1 MTSGLARS
9 APARAQSDDKRVHIV
24 QGEFHVTSDERIV
37 LSTILGSC
45 VTACLRDPV
54 ARVGGMNHFLLPD
67 GDSSDPVSRG
77 LQYGV
82 HAMELLVNGVLQQG
96 GRRDRLEAKLFGG
109 ARLQA
114 NLPDI
119 GGKNATF
126 ATEFLRREGIAHT
139 GGSLRG
145 FAARRIQFW
154 PCLGRARQ
162 AMVSD
167 QAPALVAAEQ
177 QRPPPRSADLGAVEL
192 F

>member
-1 MTSGLARS
+1 MSSHA
-9 APARAQSDDKRVHIV
+9 ARAELPGRSVAEQRVHIV
-24 QGEFHVTSDERIV
+24 QGEYHVTVDPAVV

-67 GDSSDPVSRG
+67 GDTSGGVSRG

-82 HAMELLVNGVLQQG
+82 HAMELLVNGVLQHG
-96 GRRDRLEAKLFGG
+96 GRRERLEARLFGG

-119 GGKNATF
+119 GRRNADF
-126 ATEFLRREGIAHT
+126 ATDFLRREGIAHT
-139 GGSLRG
+139 GGSLGG

-154 PCLGRARQ
+154 PCDGRARQ
-162 AMVSD
+162 AMVAD
-167 QAPALVAAEQ
+167 PAAGIVASEQ
-177 QRPPPRSADLGAVEL
+177 RIARPADTGAVEL

>member
-1 MTSGLARS
+1 MS
-9 APARAQSDDKRVHIV
+9 AQAARAAAPGRPVAEQRVHIV
-24 QGEFHVTSDERIV
+24 QGEYHVTVDPAVV

-45 VTACLRDPV
+45 VTACLRDPL

-67 GDSSDPVSRG
+67 GDGTGGVSRG

-82 HAMELLVNGVLQQG
+82 HAMELLVNGVLKHG
-96 GRRDRLEAKLFGG
+96 GRRERLEAKLFGG

-119 GGKNATF
+119 GRKNAEF
-126 ATEFLRREGIAHT
+126 ATEFLRREGISHR
-139 GGSLRG
+139 GGSLGG

-154 PCLGRARQ
+154 PCDGRARQ
-162 AMVSD
+162 AMVDD
-167 QAPALVAAEQ
+167 QAARIVASEQRIERPA
-177 QRPPPRSADLGAVEL
+177 DIGAVEL